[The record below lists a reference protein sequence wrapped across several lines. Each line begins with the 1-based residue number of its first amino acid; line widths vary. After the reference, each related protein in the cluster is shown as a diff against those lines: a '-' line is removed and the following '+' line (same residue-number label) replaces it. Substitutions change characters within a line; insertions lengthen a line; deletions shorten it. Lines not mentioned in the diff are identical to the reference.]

1 MELRDA
7 ADEHRLGQ
15 RAEPACQLRAREA
28 QLIGDQVQVVDVVL
42 ATRRVRQA
50 LGARLRPTVLRR
62 VNRPILTRPGVTSL
76 SHTETRH
83 HSLSGARPG
92 ETRSHPMHRDG
103 RRRAP

>member
-42 ATRRVRQA
+42 TTRRVRQA
-50 LGARLRPTVLRR
+50 LGARLRPTLGWLVHLRFGSAGR
-62 VNRPILTRPGVTSL
+62 VVESHEEAQAASRRSTRRPRRNGPSSARRMRPG
-76 SHTETRH
+76 
-83 HSLSGARPG
+83 AR
-92 ETRSHPMHRDG
+92 
-103 RRRAP
+103 